1 MIRVNIKKEK
11 GFITGFEVSGHAE
24 YNEYGKDIVCSAVTI
39 LTFNTID
46 TFTDIL
52 DMSDKIKINILNNEI
67 SLNLLN
73 NEFKTYEK
81 YQLIMR
87 KYELGI
93 QSIVKSYGDYIEL
106 NYTEV

>member
-11 GFITGFEVSGHAE
+11 KFITGFNVSGHAE
-24 YNEYGKDIVCSAVTI
+24 YDEYGKDIVCSAVTI

-52 DMSDKIKINILNNEI
+52 NMSDKLKINISDNEI

-73 NEFKTYEK
+73 HEYKTYEK
-81 YQLIMR
+81 YQLIMQ

-93 QSIVKSYGDYIEL
+93 QSIVESYGDYIEL

>member
-11 GFITGFEVSGHAE
+11 KFITGFNVSGHAE
-24 YNEYGKDIVCSAVTI
+24 YDEYGKDIVCSAVTI

-52 DMSDKIKINILNNEI
+52 NMSDKLKINISDNEI

-73 NEFKTYEK
+73 HECKTYEK
-81 YQLIMR
+81 YQLIMQ

-93 QSIVKSYGDYIEL
+93 QSIVESYGDYIEL